1 MWDFIDKAVYIN
13 LDHREDRRQIMN
25 HFFQE
30 AGIPLEKTERFS
42 AIRHAVGIVGCAM
55 GHIEI
60 LKKAKRE
67 GWKSVLIL
75 EDDMKW
81 VPDSYTRIE
90 KLVTETP
97 NWDVCMLTGLYME
110 STPPKVQIAFC
121 TNAYIVKQ
129 HYYDTLLN
137 NFETGLTNKL
147 NIRPSGF
154 LSILRDPRSEKM
166 KNMMIDGRNQYNVD
180 VYWFKLQMRDNWIAM
195 FPPACD
201 QLETYSDIY
210 NSVKKHTMSE
220 EVKQELYKAMVLPV
234 KQGLKDGNI
243 L

>member
-30 AGIPLEKTERFS
+30 AGIPSEKVERFS
-42 AIRHAVGIVGCAM
+42 AIRHKHGVVGCAM

-67 GWKSVLIL
+67 GWKAVLIL

-81 VPDSYTRIE
+81 VPDSYTRLE

-110 STPPKVQIAFC
+110 SAPPKVSIAFC
-121 TNAYIVKQ
+121 TNAYIVRQ

-137 NFETGLTNKL
+137 NFETGLKNKL
-147 NIRPSGF
+147 TIDKPQYIRWRKQF
-154 LSILRDPRSEKM
+154 HTQEEQDK
-166 KNMMIDGRNQYNVD
+166 MIDLRNQYNVD

-195 FPPACD
+195 FPPACN
-201 QLETYSDIY
+201 QLESYSDIY
-210 NSVKKHTMSE
+210 NAVKNHNLTDSQIRDLHEYM
-220 EVKQELYKAMVLPV
+220 VVPFKAALIEGTIV
-234 KQGLKDGNI
+234 
-243 L
+243 

>member
-1 MWDFIDKAVYIN
+1 MWEFIDKAVYIN
-13 LDHREDRRQIMN
+13 LDHREDRRKIMN
-25 HFFQE
+25 QFFQE
-30 AGIPLEKTERFS
+30 AGVPSEKIERFS
-42 AIRHAVGIVGCAM
+42 AIKHAVGIVGCAM

-67 GWKSVLIL
+67 GWKAVLIL
-75 EDDMKW
+75 EDDMEW
-81 VPDSYTRIE
+81 VPDSYARLE

-110 STPPKVQIAFC
+110 SAPPKVQIAFC
-121 TNAYIVKQ
+121 TNAYIVNQ

-137 NFETGLTNKL
+137 NFETGLKHKL
-147 NIRPSGF
+147 NIRQPGI
-154 LSILRDPRSEKM
+154 LSIIRDTRTEKI
-166 KNMMIDGRNQYNVD
+166 KNYEIDRRNQYNID

-195 FPPACD
+195 FPPCCN

-210 NSVKKHTMSE
+210 NSVKKHNPPESG
-220 EVKQELYKAMVLPV
+220 KQDLYTYMVLPV
-234 KQGLKDGNI
+234 KQGLKDGTI

>member
-13 LDHREDRRQIMN
+13 LDHRDDRRQIMN
-25 HFFQE
+25 QFFQE

-81 VPDSYTRIE
+81 VPDSYTRLE

-110 STPPKVQIAFC
+110 SSPPKIHIAFC
-121 TNAYIVKQ
+121 TNAYIVRS
-129 HYYDTLLN
+129 HYYDILLS
-137 NFETGLTNKL
+137 NFETGLKNKL
-147 NIRPSGF
+147 NTRQPGI
-154 LSILRDPRSEKM
+154 LSLLRDPRTEKI
-166 KNMMIDGRNQYNVD
+166 KNYEINRRNFYNID

-195 FPPACD
+195 FPPGCN

-210 NSVKKHTMSE
+210 NSVKEHTLSE
-220 EVKQELYKAMVLPV
+220 SEKQELFTYMVYPFKV
-234 KQGLKDGNI
+234 GLKDGTI
-243 L
+243 Q

>member
-1 MWDFIDKAVYIN
+1 MWEFIDKAVYIN

-25 HFFQE
+25 QFFQE
-30 AGIPLEKTERFS
+30 AGVPSEKVERFS

-67 GWKSVLIL
+67 GWKALLIL

-81 VPDSYTRIE
+81 VPDSYARIE

-110 STPPKVQIAFC
+110 SAPPRVNIAFC

-137 NFETGLTNKL
+137 NFETGLKHKL
-147 NIRPSGF
+147 ETRPPGF
-154 LSILRDPRSEKM
+154 LSIIKDRRPERLKNKM
-166 KNMMIDGRNQYNVD
+166 INDKNQYNVD
-180 VYWFKLQMRDNWIAM
+180 VYWFKLQMRDNWIGM
-195 FPPACD
+195 FPPACN

-210 NSVKKHTMSE
+210 NSVKEHTMNE
-220 EVKQELYKAMVLPV
+220 ETKRELYNAMVLPV
-234 KQGLKDGNI
+234 KQGLKDGT
-243 L
+243 LL